1 MSGECFFVPGST
13 AHSWNRVT
21 PSTHILV
28 RNDCLEKV
36 GYTSSRL
43 PSYTARTRKAVWKA

>member
-13 AHSWNRVT
+13 SHSWNQVT
-21 PSTHILV
+21 PSTRILV

-36 GYTSSRL
+36 VYASRL
-43 PSYTARTRKAVWKA
+43 VPL